1 MSIKTDVSALLGA
14 IAPLISGPPQS
25 DDMVGRAFRDAMRSL
40 ALFDHVVIFAYRGQ
54 AKPVDLYSTFDAD
67 AYRTFVSL
75 YQAGPY
81 LLDPFFHAALAGK
94 RGLWRM
100 RELAPDRFFSS
111 DYFRTYYSQTE
122 LAEEIG
128 FFVPLAPD
136 VTVVLSLMRAM
147 DRRVFTRAEMGL
159 LRAAEP
165 FVHTLVQTFWGT
177 AAARFDVEGD
187 DDGRPQARDAGR
199 DQQHVW
205 NVGNLTRR
213 ETVIVDLVLRGHSS
227 EAVGQQLGIS
237 TGTVKVHRR
246 NVYRKLNISSQTQLL
261 SLYLQARGIEHVR

>member
-1 MSIKTDVSALLGA
+1 MSIKADVGGLLGA
-14 IAPLISGPPQS
+14 LAPLMAGPPQP
-25 DDMVGRAFRDAMRSL
+25 DDIIGGAFRDAMQSL
-40 ALFDHVVIFAYRGQ
+40 ALFDHVVVFAYRGQ

-67 AYRTFVSL
+67 SYRTFVSL

-94 RGLWRM
+94 VGLWRM

-128 FFVPLAPD
+128 FFVPVTAS
-136 VTVVLSLMRAM
+136 VTVVVSLMRAM
-147 DRRVFTRAEMGL
+147 TRRVFTRVEMGL

-165 FVHTLVQTFWGT
+165 FVHSLVQTFWG
-177 AAARFDVEGD
+177 AAARFGAEGD
-187 DDGRPQARDAGR
+187 DAGKPQSTDPGR

-205 NVGNLTRR
+205 SVGNLTTR
-213 ETVIVDLVLRGHSS
+213 ETLIVDLVLRGHSS

-246 NVYRKLNISSQTQLL
+246 NIYRKLNISSQTQLL
-261 SLYLQARGIEHVR
+261 SLYLQAHGIELAR